1 MNIKKN
7 WSRILGLLL
16 IVVLV
21 YWVANNLEGIQ
32 NVSSVLA
39 SAFTP
44 FIIGG
49 ALAFILNLPVK
60 FIEGQLKKWTGEYK
74 RWYRILAILLSFLLV
89 GFFIYLLIFLIIPD
103 LQQTITSFI
112 EVVPSTVRNI
122 IQTVNRFIENNP
134 NIVEY
139 VQELDIDLNS
149 LQRQAINTVQT
160 FATGLI
166 GSTFT
171 LVTSTIDSV
180 VTVVIAMI
188 FAVYLLSQ
196 KEALVRQFKKLVYSI
211 WSLKW
216 ANYIVNVGKKA
227 NEIFS
232 NFVGGQIT
240 EALILGTL
248 VYFGMWIFGFPYRL
262 SVAAA
267 MGALALIP
275 IYGAFLGG
283 LVGFI
288 LISVVSFKQA
298 LWFILFILVVQFVEG
313 NLIYPRVV
321 GNSVGLPGIW
331 VLMVVSVGGSLFGL
345 IGMLI
350 AVPTVSLIYSLV
362 SATVNDRLDQKNLT
376 VETETNNIVKRK

>member
-1 MNIKKN
+1 MDVKKN

-21 YWVANNLEGIQ
+21 YWGVNNIEGLQKI
-32 NVSSVLA
+32 SSVVV
-39 SAFTP
+39 SAFMP

-49 ALAFILNLPVK
+49 AIAFILTLPVK
-60 FIEGQLKKWTGEYK
+60 FFEKHLIKWTGKYK
-74 RWYRILAILLSFLLV
+74 EWYRMLAILFSFLLV
-89 GFFIYLLIFLIIPD
+89 AFFIYMLIFLIIPD
-103 LQQTITSFI
+103 IQQTIVSFI
-112 EVVPSTVRNI
+112 EVVPDTVRSI
-122 IQTVNRFIENNP
+122 IASVNRFIENNP

-139 VQELDIDLNS
+139 VQQIDLDINDL
-149 LQRQAINTVQT
+149 QQQAINTVQT

-166 GSTFT
+166 GSTF
-171 LVTSTIDSV
+171 LVVSSTIDSV
-180 VTVVIAMI
+180 VTIIIALI
-188 FAVYLLSQ
+188 FAIYLLIQ
-196 KEALVRQFKKLVYSI
+196 KETLVRQVKKVVYSI
-211 WSLKW
+211 WSLRW

-227 NEIFS
+227 NEIYS

-240 EALILGTL
+240 EALILGLL
-248 VYFGMWIFGFPYRL
+248 VYVGMWIFGFPYRL

-267 MGALALIP
+267 MGSLALIP
-275 IYGAFLGG
+275 IYGAFIGG
-283 LVGFI
+283 LVGVI

-298 LWFILFILVVQFVEG
+298 LWFIVFILVVQFVEG

-350 AVPTVSLIYSLV
+350 AVPTASLIYSLI
-362 SATVNDRLDQKNLT
+362 SATVNDRLNRRNLT
-376 VETETNNIVKRK
+376 VETETSDILNQ

>member
-1 MNIKKN
+1 MSIKRN
-7 WSRILGLLL
+7 WNRMLVLLL

-21 YWVANNLEGIQ
+21 YWAVNNLEALQ
-32 NVSSVLA
+32 TVLNVVG
-39 SAFTP
+39 SAFMP
-44 FIIGG
+44 FIIGS
-49 ALAFILNLPVK
+49 ALAFILHLPVNFLEK
-60 FIEGQLKKWTGEYK
+60 KLVKWTGRY
-74 RWYRILAILLSFLLV
+74 RSWYRIVTILLSFLLV
-89 GFFIYLLIFLIIPD
+89 ALFIYLLIFLIIPD
-103 LQQTITSFI
+103 LQQTVLSFV
-112 EVVPSTVRNI
+112 EVVPDAVRRI
-122 IQTVNRFIENNP
+122 IQWFTDFIENNP
-134 NIVEY
+134 NVVEY
-139 VQELDIDLNS
+139 VQELEIDFNS
-149 LQRQAINTVQT
+149 LQQQAIDTVQT
-160 FATGLI
+160 FATGLV

-171 LVTSTIDSV
+171 FVSSTIGSV

-196 KEALVRQFKKLVYSI
+196 KETLVRQVKKLVYSI

-227 NEIFS
+227 NETFS

-240 EALILGTL
+240 EALILGVM
-248 VYFGMWIFGFPYRL
+248 VYVGMWIFDFPYRL

-288 LISVVSFKQA
+288 LISVVSFRQA
-298 LWFILFILVVQFVEG
+298 LWFILFILVIQFVEG

-350 AVPTVSLIYSLV
+350 AVPTVSLIYSLI
-362 SATVNDRLDQKNLT
+362 SATVNDRLDRRNLD
-376 VETETNNIVKRK
+376 VQTETSNLSNR

>member
-1 MNIKKN
+1 MDVRKN

-21 YWVANNLEGIQ
+21 YWGANNLDSLQSGISV
-32 NVSSVLA
+32 VS

-49 ALAFILNLPVK
+49 ALAFILNLPTK
-60 FIEGQLKKWTGEYK
+60 FIENQLIKWTK
-74 RWYRILAILLSFLLV
+74 TRKSWYRLIAIALSFLLV
-89 GFFIYLLIFLIIPD
+89 GVFIYLLIFLIIPD
-103 LQQTITSFI
+103 IQQTIVSFI
-112 EVVPSTVRNI
+112 EVVPETVRNI
-122 IQTVNRFIENNP
+122 IGSINRFIENNP
-134 NIVEY
+134 NFVDY
-139 VQELDIDLNS
+139 VQQIDLDFDT
-149 LQRQAINTVQT
+149 LQQRAINTVQT
-160 FATGLI
+160 FATELI
-166 GSTFT
+166 GSTF
-171 LVTSTIDSV
+171 LVVSSTIGSI
-180 VTVVIAMI
+180 VTVVIALI
-188 FAVYLLSQ
+188 FAIYLLIQ
-196 KEALVRQFKKLVYSI
+196 KETLIRQVKKLIYSI
-211 WSLKW
+211 WSLTW
-216 ANYIVNVGKKA
+216 ANFFVNVGKKA

-232 NFVGGQIT
+232 NFVSGQLT
-240 EALILGTL
+240 EALILGLL

-283 LVGFI
+283 LVGVI
-288 LISVVSFKQA
+288 LISVVSIKQA
-298 LWFILFILVVQFVEG
+298 FWFIVFILVVQFVEG

-350 AVPTVSLIYSLV
+350 AVPTVSLIYTLI
-362 SATVNDRLDQKNLT
+362 SATVNDRLQRRNLSI
-376 VETETNNIVKRK
+376 ETETSNMTKL